1 MIVSILSRSDADG
14 RTENSMT
21 VSIFCTTGS
30 AKGVVAPD
38 GLAGSSCVS
47 PTMGAADSCPRTT
60 NAPKRY
66 VATKNRTCLQSPALT
81 TPPGQNGKITGNIV
95 ARLSF
100 LDDII
105 EWPRTAIFPHRFSPR
120 ALIDIL
126 E

>member
-21 VSIFCTTGS
+21 VSTFCTTGS
-30 AKGVVAPD
+30 AKGVAAAEE
-38 GLAGSSCVS
+38 LADSSWVS
-47 PTMGAADSCPRTT
+47 PTMGAADGCPRTT

-66 VATKNRTCLQSPALT
+66 AAAKNRTCLLSPALM

-100 LDDII
+100 LDDTI
-105 EWPRTAIFPHRFSPR
+105 ERQRTAIFPHLFFP
-120 ALIDIL
+120 
-126 E
+126 